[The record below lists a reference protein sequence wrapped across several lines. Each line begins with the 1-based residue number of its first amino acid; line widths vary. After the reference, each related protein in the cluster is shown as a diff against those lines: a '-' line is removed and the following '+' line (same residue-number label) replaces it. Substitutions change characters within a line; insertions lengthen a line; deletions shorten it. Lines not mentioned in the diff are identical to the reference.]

1 MSVTRGG
8 TSVNSTPFFMCIG
21 TKGNFLRVCS
31 VFAEMNW
38 QKADVGEIGKPE
50 EHKCEFHRG
59 EGNEGIGSLGVK
71 RKKGGIRGQE
81 YDQRTGRT
89 RTGLVT
95 LQGSRGKGLQVWEG
109 ERQKFR

>member
-1 MSVTRGG
+1 M
-8 TSVNSTPFFMCIG
+8 
-21 TKGNFLRVCS
+21 
-31 VFAEMNW
+31 
-38 QKADVGEIGKPE
+38 GEKGKPE

-81 YDQRTGRT
+81 CDQRTGRT

-95 LQGSRGKGLQVWEG
+95 LQGSRVRDCKFGRVRGRNSG
-109 ERQKFR
+109 EQRCP